1 MREWLIKLRKKKG
14 LTQQEVAE
22 FIDKSPALYSA
33 IEMGNR
39 RPSPE
44 VAKKIGKLFDF
55 DWTAFY
61 EEKRKYNSQLKE
73 QQE

>member
-1 MREWLIKLRKKKG
+1 MREWLIKTRKKRG

-39 RPSPE
+39 KPSPE
-44 VAKKIGKLFDF
+44 VAKKIGKLLDF
-55 DWTAFY
+55 DWTIFY
-61 EEKRKYNSQLKE
+61 EEKRKYKLEPKE
-73 QQE
+73 KEE